1 MTFDNGQMTLI
12 HLVSFPSLWLP
23 PPKTIK
29 ALIVGLEQQ
38 AMEELVAHCQNDFAD
53 YSFAFYYLSSM
64 DLSQTD
70 MIDWLIINQNHMDGS
85 FIQVSDWSTLSLA
98 LSGKGLVRI
107 GQEQASAEIQKLA
120 EYAGKKCSSLNT
132 FIFELTTYS
141 RKV

>member
-1 MTFDNGQMTLI
+1 
-12 HLVSFPSLWLP
+12 
-23 PPKTIK
+23 
-29 ALIVGLEQQ
+29 
-38 AMEELVAHCQNDFAD
+38 
-53 YSFAFYYLSSM
+53 M

-85 FIQVSDWSTLSLA
+85 FIQVSEWSTLSLA

-120 EYAGKKCSSLNT
+120 EYAGQKCASLNT
-132 FIFELTTYS
+132 FILELTTYS